1 MVTSEAQVP
10 HFLDQALHYL
20 HKGLLCSPPAG
31 SLPESVLF
39 PLFNAL
45 KATPPLL
52 GWVSVETRLQ
62 AAYVRNG
69 AGHEVI
75 TAPLHLGR
83 RNLAPEGHMR
93 LAFMCCAFQRKCSNC
108 QPRYLAVLRVE
119 TLVWR
124 VAKITRMGSDPA
136 WEGVREVLVS
146 LLDFSTSA
154 IAEWEGVTAAFWW
167 SVIIVGKFLRWN
179 STMQSFQ
186 HQSPSGSNCKD
197 KIWVLPQIQI

>member
-1 MVTSEAQVP
+1 MELSSSWTVWKRRRASPIKSSGNYGNEWSTSAP
-10 HFLDQALHYL
+10 FSWSGTALSTQRL
-20 HKGLLCSPPAG
+20 ALLPTSWLIAR
-31 SLPESVLF
+31 V
-39 PLFNAL
+39 FNAL

-108 QPRYLAVLRVE
+108 QPRYLAMLRVE

-146 LLDFSTSA
+146 LLDFQP
-154 IAEWEGVTAAFWW
+154 
-167 SVIIVGKFLRWN
+167 LPL
-179 STMQSFQ
+179 QS
-186 HQSPSGSNCKD
+186 GRE
-197 KIWVLPQIQI
+197 